1 MSIALYNNIVKVVA
15 YVVSEVAGVVVEVFL
30 TSVSRGVIDSAEKAV
45 VVIVVSVLDK
55 KKIAVFNLVGPV
67 LSFNFVVVTLFS
79 EAVVFEADGCKFK
92 VKVDSLPFIIV
103 LVLAVEVINAHVA
116 LVILKFVV
124 LMFNSFPV
132 LPVTVVKADESTV
145 VVTVDSLDAVFVHVL
160 GFLVVLI
167 DFCSWSFHCRL

>member
-15 YVVSEVAGVVVEVFL
+15 YVVSEVAGVVVKVFL
-30 TSVSRGVIDSAEKAV
+30 TSVSRCVTDSAEKAV
-45 VVIVVSVLDK
+45 VVIVVSVLD

-79 EAVVFEADGCKFK
+79 EAVVFEADGYKFK
-92 VKVDSLPFIIV
+92 GTVDGLPLIIV

-124 LMFNSFPV
+124 LISIHSPYC
-132 LPVTVVKADESTV
+132 P
-145 VVTVDSLDAVFVHVL
+145 
-160 GFLVVLI
+160 
-167 DFCSWSFHCRL
+167 